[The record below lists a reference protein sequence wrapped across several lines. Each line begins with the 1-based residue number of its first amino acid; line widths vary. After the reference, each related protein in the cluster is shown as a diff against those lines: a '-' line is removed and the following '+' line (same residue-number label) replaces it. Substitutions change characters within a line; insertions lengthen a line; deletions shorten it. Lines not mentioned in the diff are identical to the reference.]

1 MAANKILL
9 QFALDQIASAGLTV
23 CGLQEMGRCERC
35 SACVDLVD
43 GMDGRPNMNF
53 AGLAK
58 RGGRSMT

>member
-9 QFALDQIASAGLTV
+9 QFALGQIASAGLTI
-23 CGLQEMGRCERC
+23 GMGRCERC